1 MKETFVIEEKKK
13 KEVEEI
19 AREVART
26 LSGYVKISEWKRK
39 QYMIAKIKAE
49 VKRILMKRGFRNYS
63 VINKL
68 SELIVEHATVM
79 I

>member
-1 MKETFVIEEKKK
+1 MMHIQVTSVDSKVV
-13 KEVEEI
+13 EV
-19 AREVART
+19 AREVARI

-39 QYMIAKIKAE
+39 QYMKAKIKAE

-63 VINKL
+63 VISEL
-68 SELIVEHATVM
+68 SELIVEHATAM